1 MILQGSSSSC
11 RAQTALLTWTCAPS
25 PSTSHHRRYDSLI
38 PNRVKHSV
46 PLIHAQVCGFSGGN
60 PPVIRFENLIFP
72 PFCCQVLTKDSVT
85 VSVDGVVYYR
95 VQNAILAVA
104 NITNADAA
112 TRLLAQTTLRNVLGT
127 KSLAEILS
135 DREEIAHSM
144 QVNQHSSLCLTLV
157 SMVAQWYAYLDSR
170 HLCLTPFIW
179 HFHLYKEENK
189 CQFLVCLW
197 FGLQTSRE
205 PLFFTFYLCFLIT
218 TINFQTH

>member
-25 PSTSHHRRYDSLI
+25 PLTSHHRRYDSLV
-38 PNRVKHSV
+38 PNHVRHLSV
-46 PLIHAQVCGFSGGN
+46 PLIHTQVCGFLGGN
-60 PPVIRFENLIFP
+60 PPVIRFESIICP

-144 QVNQHSSLCLTLV
+144 QVNQHGSLCLTFV
-157 SMVAQWYAYLDSR
+157 SMVAQ
-170 HLCLTPFIW
+170 
-179 HFHLYKEENK
+179 
-189 CQFLVCLW
+189 
-197 FGLQTSRE
+197 
-205 PLFFTFYLCFLIT
+205 
-218 TINFQTH
+218 